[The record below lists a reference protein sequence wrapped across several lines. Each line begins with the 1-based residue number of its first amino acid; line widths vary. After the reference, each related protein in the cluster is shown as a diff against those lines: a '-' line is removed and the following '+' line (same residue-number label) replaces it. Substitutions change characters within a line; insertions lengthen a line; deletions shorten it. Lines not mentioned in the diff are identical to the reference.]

1 MKILI
6 FILIIFLLY
15 GLLVADKLGK
25 KGRVD
30 SELTRKLLHI
40 GSGLIALL
48 FPLLFKSLTGV
59 VYLGIF
65 FIILLLIL
73 RNMEKFSGGIGKAL
87 RKDERQSRGDIY
99 FIASIVILWVF
110 SYSNRILYY
119 IPLLILI
126 FPDALALLG
135 GMKFGK

>member
-15 GLLVADKLGK
+15 GLLFLVIDKLEK

-87 RKDERQSRGDIY
+87 RKDERQSRGGYIFHSKHSNTLGF
-99 FIASIVILWVF
+99 FIFKQNI
-110 SYSNRILYY
+110 ILYTASY
-119 IPLLILI
+119 TYLS
-126 FPDALALLG
+126 
-135 GMKFGK
+135 

>member
-15 GLLVADKLGK
+15 GLLFLVIDKLEK

-48 FPLLFKSLTGV
+48 FPLLF
-59 VYLGIF
+59 
-65 FIILLLIL
+65 
-73 RNMEKFSGGIGKAL
+73 
-87 RKDERQSRGDIY
+87 
-99 FIASIVILWVF
+99 
-110 SYSNRILYY
+110 
-119 IPLLILI
+119 
-126 FPDALALLG
+126 
-135 GMKFGK
+135 